1 MKHRIFSLG
10 SAVSAFLFAFAAT
23 CAPLALAA
31 DGDDAA
37 SLRSDCDM
45 AFTKLTL
52 NSKEALQ
59 SALKTRKKGAVV
71 SSARGASASADSAKF
86 KIASVADPTVEE
98 NDDAQKEAQM
108 AVKVWFTLVDGTK
121 VNPLKHEWS
130 AKEKFYVHVQAA
142 APVYVSLFHE
152 IPAEKG
158 KAADSI
164 QVYPNKRY
172 PNSGKA
178 IQAGAATRLPVQF
191 ELEDNDEAE
200 IMSLVVV
207 RADWEGIQDDLTE
220 NAVASVSNKNGRP
233 VVDAEFD
240 DDAGGTLKCLNVRA
254 SSKTDLDVKRVKSL
268 VRDATDKE
276 ATDKEAK
283 KLADNVN
290 ELGSIKFHIS
300 ESNIAESDNADEVC
314 IYLFASQ
321 KVGQCRLTIKK

>member
-23 CAPLALAA
+23 YAPLALAA
-31 DGDDAA
+31 DGDAA
-37 SLRSDCDM
+37 SLRSNCDM

-59 SALKTRKKGAVV
+59 SALKTRKKGTVV
-71 SSARGASASADSAKF
+71 SSASADSAKF
-86 KIASVADPTVEE
+86 KISGVADPTVEE
-98 NDDAQKEAQM
+98 NDDVAPEEAEM

-152 IPAEKG
+152 IPAQKG

-164 QVYPNKRY
+164 QVYPNQRY

-191 ELEDNDEAE
+191 ELEDNDEDE
-200 IMSLVVV
+200 IMSMIVV
-207 RADWEGIQDDLTE
+207 RADWEGIQDGLTE
-220 NAVASVSNKNGRP
+220 NAVASVSNKNGLP
-233 VVDAEFD
+233 VVNAKID
-240 DDAGGTLKCLNVRA
+240 DEEAGGTLKCLNVRA
-254 SSKTDLDVKRVKSL
+254 SSKTDLDAKRVKSL
-268 VRDATDKE
+268 VRG

-283 KLADNVN
+283 KIADSVN
-290 ELGSIKFHIS
+290 ALGSVKFHIAGS
-300 ESNIAESDNADEVC
+300 EIAESDNVEDVC
-314 IYLFASQ
+314 FYMFASQ
-321 KVGQCRLTIKK
+321 KVGQWRLTIKK

>member
-10 SAVSAFLFAFAAT
+10 SAVSAFLLAFAAT
-23 CAPLALAA
+23 CAPFALAV
-31 DGDDAA
+31 DGDDDA
-37 SLRSDCDM
+37 SLRSECDM

-59 SALKTRKKGAVV
+59 SALKSRKKTVA
-71 SSARGASASADSAKF
+71 SSRGAAGDASAKF
-86 KIASVADPTVEE
+86 KISSVADPTVEE
-98 NDDAQKEAQM
+98 NDDVAQEKAEM

-130 AKEKFYVHVQAA
+130 AKEKFYVHVEAA

-152 IPAEKG
+152 IPAQKG
-158 KAADSI
+158 KSADSI
-164 QVYPNKRY
+164 QVYPNRRY

-276 ATDKEAK
+276 AK
-283 KLADNVN
+283 KIADNVN
-290 ELGSIKFHIS
+290 ELGSIRFHVS
-300 ESNIAESDNADEVC
+300 QSDIAESDNADEVC
-314 IYLFASQ
+314 IYLFASE